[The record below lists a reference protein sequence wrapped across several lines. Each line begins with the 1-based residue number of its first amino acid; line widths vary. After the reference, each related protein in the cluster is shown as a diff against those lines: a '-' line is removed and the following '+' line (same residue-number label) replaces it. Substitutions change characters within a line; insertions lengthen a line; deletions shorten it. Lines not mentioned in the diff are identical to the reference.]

1 MRKKRL
7 DAIRRHILRGE
18 ISTQEELQTALLS
31 EDISVSQATLSRDL
45 EILGIEKSTSPS
57 GKKVY
62 ILPRDNRPPS
72 SRGELRIGR
81 TEGFIGPVD
90 TGEMLLLNTAEGH
103 AARIASKIEELSAP
117 EVADVFFGPTHIV
130 VIGQKGTTRQAL
142 LCAIAPAIPEVLR

>member
-7 DAIRRHILRGE
+7 DAIRRHILRSE

-45 EILGIEKSTSPS
+45 EKSTSPS

-103 AARIASKIEELSAP
+103 AARIASEIEELSAP

>member
-7 DAIRRHILRGE
+7 DAIRRHILRSE

-31 EDISVSQATLSRDL
+31 EDIPVSQATLSRDL
-45 EILGIEKSTSPS
+45 EILGIEKSASPS

-90 TGEMLLLNTAEGH
+90 TAEGH
-103 AARIASKIEELSAP
+103 AARIASEIEELSAP